1 MKGRSFLS
9 VILVVLC
16 AAGCS
21 KSAERNLPKAPVTGT
36 VTYTK
41 SLPQGEVIFQHESG
55 ETIVA
60 KFGSD
65 GKYKQDVPI
74 GPNKV
79 MVRSQTSS
87 TGDSNQRPGMQME
100 IYTNHAPLKYAN
112 FGTSKLEYTV
122 KEGKEGDNTFDVKMV
137 D

>member
-1 MKGRSFLS
+1 MKGRSPFL
-9 VILVVLC
+9 IALAGLC
-16 AAGCS
+16 LAGCS
-21 KSAERNLPKAPVTGT
+21 KSAERNLPKAPVSGT
-36 VTYTK
+36 VTYSK
-41 SLPQGEVIFQHESG
+41 PLPQGEVVFQHSSG
-55 ETIVA
+55 ELVVA
-60 KFGSD
+60 KFGPD

-87 TGDSNQRPGMQME
+87 TQENQQRAGMQME
-100 IYTNHAPLKYAN
+100 IFTNHAPLKYAN
-112 FGTSKLEYTV
+112 FGTSNLEYTV